1 MFVLRCILSGLFA
14 LGGAGFFLSGSFDS
28 SLLLWF
34 IAAAVLPYDAVKN
47 VFSVL
52 AIPIGIYCVVRLLYF
67 DFFEAFLGIGI
78 ALIIGIKAIRFNK
91 EEKRMRRY
99 RIGYSGGIGTYSSG
113 SYDYA
118 AREREREQQS
128 AQEDIRRRRDE
139 EFEEERRRRQEAFEA
154 ESRRREAENLSQR
167 KYGCDANTASQWDK
181 DIRNRL

>member
-14 LGGAGFFLSGSFDS
+14 LGGAGFFLSESFDS
-28 SLLLWF
+28 WLLLWF
-34 IAAAVLPYDAVKN
+34 IAAAVLPYDAMKKI
-47 VFSVL
+47 FSVL
-52 AIPIGIYCVVRLLYF
+52 AVPIGIYGVGRLLYF

-78 ALIIGIKAIRFNK
+78 VLIIGIKARRFNK

-118 AREREREQQS
+118 AREQQMS
-128 AQEDIRRRRDE
+128 AEEDIRRRRDE